1 MNQQDGKG
9 GKKDA
14 KKDTKAA
21 PAKKDAKK
29 GDKDA
34 GGLFIG

>member
-1 MNQQDGKG
+1 MNLGDGKG

-21 PAKKDAKK
+21 PPKKDAKK
-29 GDKDA
+29 GDKDVS
-34 GGLFIG
+34 GL